1 MGVFASPLDYLEWML
16 SSMAPGPFEARAAAV
31 PVTYAQDLEL
41 VRRLLAR
48 DRKAIAE
55 FVAIHGDAL
64 YGYVRLR
71 LAPRT
76 DRADDVVQD
85 VFLAA
90 WQRIG
95 SYRGDSPLRAWL
107 LGIARHKIED
117 LYRERLR
124 EPDPL
129 PEDEG
134 PGEAPVDEGFLDE
147 EIDRKRLRERAAAIL
162 STLPE
167 AYSTVLLW
175 RYWEHRSTSEMAAAT
190 GRTEKA
196 IERLLSRARAA
207 FRGRWEDGPA

>member
-1 MGVFASPLDYLEWML
+1 
-16 SSMAPGPFEARAAAV
+16 MAPGPYEAGTAATPA
-31 PVTYAQDLEL
+31 AHGEDLEL
-41 VRRLLAR
+41 VGRLLAR

-55 FVAIHGDAL
+55 FVANHGDAL

-76 DRADDVVQD
+76 EHADDVVQE

-107 LGIARHKIED
+107 LGIARHKVED

-134 PGEAPVDEGFLDE
+134 PGDAPADEGGFLDE
-147 EIDRKRLRERAAAIL
+147 EIDRRRLRERAAAIL
-162 STLPE
+162 NELPE

-175 RYWEHRSTSEMAAAT
+175 RYWEHRSTAEMAAAT
-190 GRTEKA
+190 GKTEKA

-207 FRGRWEDGPA
+207 FRKRWEDGRA